1 MPRPSRPC
9 PRDALSGGSGS
20 IAQPP
25 PLPLAQADGGRQAAA
40 DTDGTYSYAPWPW
53 CTLRLYR
60 GTAVRPCRR
69 PMHSLCA
76 PACSSRQPVP
86 TSSCRQRTR
95 PHSRSDPPIRRDEAL
110 ALGRSDACC
119 EATRHIFL
127 DGSLLPSW
135 CVYERIVLRNCV
147 RRLKWFP
154 LTVFSY

>member
-1 MPRPSRPC
+1 MAMVYATALPRYSC
-9 PRDALSGGSGS
+9 TAM
-20 IAQPP
+20 
-25 PLPLAQADGGRQAAA
+25 QAAHA
-40 DTDGTYSYAPWPW
+40 FAV
-53 CTLRLYR
+53 CTSMQQQ
-60 GTAVRPCRR
+60 AASAHII
-69 PMHSLCA
+69 MQAS
-76 PACSSRQPVP
+76 
-86 TSSCRQRTR
+86 QRTR